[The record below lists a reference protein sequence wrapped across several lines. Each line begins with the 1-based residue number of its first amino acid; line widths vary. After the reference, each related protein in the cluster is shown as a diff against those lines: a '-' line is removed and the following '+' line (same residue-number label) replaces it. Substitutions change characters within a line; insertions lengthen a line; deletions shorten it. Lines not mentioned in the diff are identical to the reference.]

1 MILSKPKKMRFL
13 FLAAFIPAFAASFTG
28 PSAFRRD
35 VASRNHVA
43 RESNDFQISKAT
55 FVLNMAENGEANG
68 SSEKKKVIV
77 LGGDGFCG
85 WPTSLHLS
93 DQGHD
98 VVVVDNLSRRNIDV
112 ELGCESLTPIQPMD
126 VSTELLYLYT
136 YLIRQIYPL
145 LSHGNDSSCTL
156 CSGTLF
162 VVNLFAF
169 SIYEWF

>member
-1 MILSKPKKMRFL
+1 MIELIIFFPGNCCDSSKTKTKKKKKMRFL

-43 RESNDFQISKAT
+43 RESSNDFQLNKAT
-55 FVLNMAENGEANG
+55 FVLNMAENGE

-126 VSTELLYLYT
+126 VSTMYAHT
-136 YLIRQIYPL
+136 YI
-145 LSHGNDSSCTL
+145 
-156 CSGTLF
+156 
-162 VVNLFAF
+162 
-169 SIYEWF
+169 